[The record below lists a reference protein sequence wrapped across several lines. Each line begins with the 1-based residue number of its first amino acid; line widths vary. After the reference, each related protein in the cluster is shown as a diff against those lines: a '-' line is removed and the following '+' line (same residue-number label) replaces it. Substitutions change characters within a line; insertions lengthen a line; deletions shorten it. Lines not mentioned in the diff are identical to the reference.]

1 VATQQAVYISHI
13 EICSSLHDY
22 HFFHEPEEM
31 LACMISG
38 HSGVLNGSLVR
49 WSWSS
54 NFGVYKASENSEDLL
69 DISLLFDLLVVM
81 RMAAVVQMRA
91 ALMRCGLNHTTADY
105 VMNEQGYDTSEELMM
120 ASQDGFDTIV
130 KNAIRAA
137 PPGGVSF
144 VAT

>member
-1 VATQQAVYISHI
+1 MSVMIDATDPLTSQNKGVRNGHTTGGVYQPYR
-13 EICSSLHDY
+13 ICSSLHDY
-22 HFFHEPEEM
+22 HFHEPEEM

-91 ALMRCGLNHTTADY
+91 ALMRW
-105 VMNEQGYDTSEELMM
+105 
-120 ASQDGFDTIV
+120 
-130 KNAIRAA
+130 
-137 PPGGVSF
+137 PGV
-144 VAT
+144 VLLRTM